1 MSTLVGD
8 AGSNTLTGTA
18 FDDTLQ
24 GMGGGDSLDGAAGND
39 LLDGGDGDDY
49 LNGGVGDD
57 TLKGGDGNDYLDGGF
72 GRNTLTAGAGDDRLN
87 ANFGI
92 GYLDAGDGNDEIN
105 VFGQTYQNTII
116 AGAGND
122 VVYAM
127 VDRNTISLGDGVDR
141 LIYGGMTSGYR
152 EEQVDTVTDF
162 KAGANGDVL
171 VFRGNF
177 TNSYTGG
184 NVFPDFVRLV
194 QSGADTLVQID
205 NDGAGKF
212 QTFVT
217 IYRLKGVTAASLTS
231 YNFNGM
237 DPSGAPSP
245 GLVLTGTASND
256 SLQGDVFNDSLR
268 GAGGNDTLDGGPG
281 SDLLEGGSGDDSLRG
296 GLGNDTLMGGAGND
310 YLMDSDG
317 DNYFDGGDGDDRIA
331 FAFGGRHTIIGGAG
345 NDTISTTLNA
355 QTITLDAGTD
365 SVDMETPW
373 QTYTDTYANIITDF
387 TAGDGGDIFLT
398 ARASFVG
405 YTGGNIFGRFVRLVQ
420 SGTDTL
426 VQMDRDGGGTVNDF
440 VTTYRLLG
448 VKANTLTAFNF
459 EGMDPTGAPIPGK
472 LVVGTDRW
480 DNLAGTA
487 FNDTLR
493 GMDGDD
499 SLNDGGGD
507 DLLDGG
513 DGNDTLSDGN
523 GDDTLLGGNGDDRI
537 YGGDGR
543 NYVDGGAGNDQLL
556 FITVDNAPN
565 TIIGGDGDDTI
576 SVTLSANIV
585 TLGSGVDILRY
596 SGLPLEYSNGMADTV
611 TDFAVGNGGDIL
623 RIDDRTYGGYSGG
636 NLFGTYFRLLQS
648 GSDTLVQVDE
658 DGAGTDKG
666 FATAYRLK
674 NVTASSLTAHNF
686 GGMDPTVTGA
696 ILSGA
701 SGTDGDDSL
710 TGSAGSD
717 IMTADKGNDTLI
729 AGAGN
734 DSLDGGE
741 GNDSLE
747 GGAGNDLL
755 VGSTGNDTLDG
766 GTGNDT
772 VNGGDGIDTAVFNGA
787 RAQYSLSTSNNV
799 TKVRHIP
806 SGEIDELSG
815 VERVVF
821 NDQTVFMGVPVLSV
835 TNTSVREGDAGS
847 ATLVFR
853 ATLSAQTANP
863 VTFQVAV
870 SGDTAA
876 AGKDFTPLQQT
887 VTIQPGTRSAS
898 ISVKVMGDTV
908 TEAHETVRL
917 SVTNLSGA
925 LFPDPTA
932 SGMSAI
938 GVILNDDFAPAFS
951 AEAYGALNPDLV
963 TALGTKDAALVNHFI
978 TNGRAEGRITSG
990 FDAEAYAALN
1000 PDLFR
1005 AFGLDGKAMADHFL
1019 HSGRDE
1025 GRVATG
1031 FDAVAYAA
1039 LNPDLFAAFGL
1050 DHAALVKHYMQN
1062 GRDEGRLARGFDAEA
1077 YAALNPD
1084 LFRAF
1089 GLDAKQLV
1097 DHYIHNGRAE
1107 GRLSVGFDAE
1117 TYAAL
1122 NPDLFRAF
1130 GLDHTA
1136 LVSHYITNG
1145 QAEGRQAYTQDGT
1158 PATSVLSLLGLGQQP
1173 SMAPDILN

>member
-1 MSTLVGD
+1 MSTLTGD
-8 AGSNTLTGTA
+8 AGSNKLTGTA

-24 GMGGGDSLDGAAGND
+24 GLGGDDTLDGGAGND
-39 LLDGGDGDDY
+39 LLDGGDGDDD
-49 LNGGVGDD
+49 LKGGVGDD
-57 TLKGGDGNDYLDGGF
+57 TLQGGDGNDTLNGGF
-72 GRNTLTAGAGDDRLN
+72 GRNRLTAGAGNDRLHSN
-87 ANFGI
+87 DGTN
-92 GYLDAGDGNDEIN
+92 YLDAGDGNDEIN
-105 VFGQTYQNTII
+105 VFGLTSQNTIV

-141 LIYGGMTSGYR
+141 LIYGGVTNGYR
-152 EEQVDTVTDF
+152 EEQVDIVTDF

-171 VFRGNF
+171 VFKSNF

-205 NDGAGKF
+205 NDGAGKL

-217 IYRLKGVTAASLTS
+217 IYRLQGVTAASLTS

-237 DPSGAPSP
+237 DLSGAPLP
-245 GLVLTGTASND
+245 GLALTGSASND
-256 SLQGDVFNDSLR
+256 SLQGDVFNDTLR

-281 SDLLEGGSGDDSLRG
+281 ADLLEGGTGDDSLRG
-296 GLGNDTLMGGAGND
+296 GLGNDTLLGGAGND
-310 YLMDSDG
+310 YLMDNDG
-317 DNYFDGGDGDDRIA
+317 DNYFDGGDGDDEIA
-331 FAFGGRHTIIGGAG
+331 FAFVGRHTIIGGAG
-345 NDTISTTLNA
+345 NDRIRTTLNA
-355 QTITLDAGTD
+355 QMITLGTGTD
-365 SVDMETPW
+365 RVDMDTPW
-373 QTYTDTYANIITDF
+373 QTYTDVYANIITDF

-398 ARASFVG
+398 ANSSFVG

-420 SGTDTL
+420 SGADTL
-426 VQMDRDGGGTVNDF
+426 VQMDRDGSGTVNDF
-440 VTTYRLLG
+440 ATTYRLQG
-448 VKANTLTAFNF
+448 VKASTLTAFNF

-472 LVVGTDRW
+472 LMVGTDQW
-480 DNLAGTA
+480 DSFTGTA
-487 FNDTLR
+487 FNDTLQ
-493 GMDGDD
+493 GMGGDD
-499 SLNDGGGD
+499 SLRDGGGN

-513 DGNDTLSDGN
+513 DGNDALWDGY
-523 GDDTLLGGNGDDRI
+523 GDDTLLGGNGDDRL

-543 NYVDGGAGNDQLL
+543 NYVDGGAGNDQFL
-556 FITVDNAPN
+556 FITIDKVPN
-565 TIIGGDGDDTI
+565 TIIGGDGNDTI
-576 SVTLSANIV
+576 SATLSANVI

-596 SGLPLEYSNGMADTV
+596 SGLTLEYANGMADTV
-611 TDFAVGNGGDIL
+611 TDFAVGIGGDIL
-623 RIDDRTYGGYSGG
+623 RIDDRAYGGYSGG

-648 GSDTLVQVDE
+648 GNDTLVQVDE
-658 DGAGTDKG
+658 DGAGADKG

-674 NVTASSLTAHNF
+674 NVAASSLIAYNF
-686 GGMDPTVTGA
+686 GGMDPTVQGA

-701 SGTDGDDSL
+701 TGTNGDDSL

-741 GNDSLE
+741 GNDSL
-747 GGAGNDLL
+747 
-755 VGSTGNDTLDG
+755 TG

-772 VNGGDGIDTAVFNGA
+772 LIGGAGIDTAMFNGT
-787 RAQYSLSTSNNV
+787 RAEYSLSTSNNI

-806 SGEIDELSG
+806 SGEVDELSSI
-815 VERVVF
+815 ERLVF
-821 NDQTVFMGVPVLSV
+821 TDQTVFVGVPVLTV
-835 TNTSVREGDAGS
+835 TNTSVREGDSGS

-853 ATLSAQTANP
+853 ANLSAQAVNP

-870 SGDTAA
+870 SANTAM

-887 VTIQPGTRSAS
+887 MTIQPGSRSAT
-898 ISVKVMGDTV
+898 ISVKVMSDIV
-908 TEAHETVRL
+908 TEPHETVRL
-917 SVTNLSGA
+917 SVTDLSGA
-925 LFPDPTA
+925 IFPDPAAT
-932 SGMSAI
+932 GMSAVGI
-938 GVILNDDFAPAFS
+938 ILNDDFTPAFS
-951 AEAYGALNPDLV
+951 TEAYRALNPDLV
-963 TALGTKDAALVNHFI
+963 NALGTKDAALVNHFI
-978 TNGRAEGRITSG
+978 ANGRAEGRITAG

-1005 AFGLDGKAMADHFL
+1005 AFGLDGKALADHFL
-1019 HSGRDE
+1019 YNGRDE

-1050 DHAALVKHYMQN
+1050 DHAALVKHYVQN

-1089 GLDAKQLV
+1089 GLDTKQLV

-1130 GLDHTA
+1130 GLDHMA

-1145 QAEGRQAYTQDGT
+1145 HAEGRPAYMQDGT
-1158 PATSVLSLLGLGQQP
+1158 PATSVLSLVGLGQQP